1 MAFEIDHDWQG
12 NLATPV
18 ARIGEKAKTKL
29 LILLCVIWVTMGIF
43 GHQPWKPY
51 EASSVSIIKNM
62 LDHQLWL
69 TATAASQTTIE
80 NPPLFYWSSGLFGQL
95 LSPILSLHDAAR
107 VASAFWMSL
116 TLLVVG
122 MTGREIWGQGLGRQT
137 TFILISSVGLLA
149 VAHALSP
156 SLSALTGSAMA
167 IYGLALARRRPFR
180 ASALLGCGIG
190 IGFLSTGLMPAI
202 ISAATALLLPLLFN
216 SWRSK
221 SYAIVLGL
229 ALLISLPWLIL
240 WPTALWYAEPD
251 QLIGWW
257 KTQYSFSHT
266 QHLNLLRTISWAAWP
281 ALPLASW
288 GLWHFRKSLLIKP
301 KFQLLIIYLV
311 IAFIFIG
318 LSDRIDAAALTLL
331 LPLTLLAGGTV
342 ETLKRGAAGA
352 LNWFGLLVFGLAG
365 MLIWLGWIAFA
376 TGWPEHLSVR
386 MHFLSGLNHFDV
398 NLISLMAALIATVVW
413 MITINTKR
421 SNRAAITD
429 WAVGITMVWTLLM
442 SLWLPLID
450 NAKSYYPVAKALKA
464 HLPKNHGCIN
474 SIMGDDQTDLMHYY
488 LNLKTNAVSHINDT
502 ANMNCRLLLIQ
513 VDKKHDKIS
522 LGSEWELIW
531 QGKRPA
537 DRNERFRLY
546 QRKP

>member
-29 LILLCVIWVTMGIF
+29 LILLCIIWVTMGIF

-62 LDHQLWL
+62 LDQQLWL
-69 TATAASQTTIE
+69 TATSASQTSLET
-80 NPPLFYWSSGLFGQL
+80 PPLFYWSAALFGQL

-122 MTGREIWGQGLGRQT
+122 MIGREIWGQGLGRQT
-137 TFILISSVGLLA
+137 SFIFISSVGLIA
-149 VAHALSP
+149 IAHSLSP
-156 SLSALTGSAMA
+156 ALPALTGSAMGL
-167 IYGLALARRRPFR
+167 YSLALARRRPFR

-190 IGFLSTGLMPAI
+190 ISFLSSGLMPAL
-202 ISAATALLLPLLFN
+202 ISVLSALLLPLFFKT
-216 SWRSK
+216 WRSK

-229 ALLISLPWLIL
+229 ALLISMPWLVL
-240 WPTALWYAEPD
+240 WPAALWQVAPN
-251 QLIGWW
+251 QLITWW
-257 KTQYSFSHT
+257 QTQLILSSSTHVD
-266 QHLNLLRTISWAAWP
+266 LLRTIAWGAWP
-281 ALPLASW
+281 SLPLAIW
-288 GLWHFRKSLLIKP
+288 GLWHYRKVLVSKP
-301 KFQLLIIYLV
+301 KFQLIMTHFIVALIL
-311 IAFIFIG
+311 IG
-318 LSDRIDAAALTLL
+318 FSGISEAPALTLL

-352 LNWFGLLVFGLAG
+352 LNWFGLFAFGLAG
-365 MLIWLGWIAFA
+365 ILIWLGWIAFT
-376 TGWPEHLSVR
+376 TGWPERLSVR
-386 MHFLSGLNHFDV
+386 MHVLSGLSSIDINI
-398 NLISLMAALIATVVW
+398 ISLTAAILASLVWIA
-413 MITINTKR
+413 TINTKR

-429 WAVGITMVWTLLM
+429 WAVGITMVWSLLM
-442 SLWLPLID
+442 TLWLPLID
-450 NAKSYYPVAKALKA
+450 NAKSYYPVAKALKQN
-464 HLPKNHGCIN
+464 LPKNHGCVN
-474 SIMGDDQTDLMHYY
+474 SIMGNDQADLMHYY
-488 LNLKTNAVSHINDT
+488 INLKTKHIDGPNQFSCD
-502 ANMNCRLLLIQ
+502 LLLIQ
-513 VDKKHDKIS
+513 ADKKHEKIS
-522 LGSEWELIW
+522 LNDEWKLIW

>member
-29 LILLCVIWVTMGIF
+29 LVLLCVIWVTMGIF

-51 EASSVSIIKNM
+51 EAGSVSLIKNM

-69 TATAASQTTIE
+69 SATAASQVSIE
-80 NPPLFYWSSGLFGQL
+80 NPPLFYWSAALFGQL
-95 LSPILSLHDAAR
+95 LSPVLSLHDAAR

-116 TLLVVG
+116 TLLVIG
-122 MTGREIWGQGLGRQT
+122 MIGREIWGQGLGRQT

-156 SLSALTGSAMA
+156 ALSALTGSAMA

-190 IGFLSTGLMPAI
+190 IGFLSTGLI
-202 ISAATALLLPLLFN
+202 TALISIIVAVILPLLFQ

-229 ALLISLPWLIL
+229 ALLISLPWLSL
-240 WPTALWYAEPD
+240 WPAALWYEAPE
-251 QLIGWW
+251 QLMAWW
-257 KTQYSFSHT
+257 KLQYSFYNT
-266 QHLNLLRTISWAAWP
+266 QHINLLRTLSWAAWP
-281 ALPLASW
+281 ALPLAGW
-288 GLWHFRKSLLIKP
+288 GIWHFRNSLLNKP
-301 KFQLLIIYLV
+301 KFQLILIYLIV
-311 IAFIFIG
+311 AFILIG
-318 LSDRIDAAALTLL
+318 LSNLSEAPALTLL

-352 LNWFGLLVFGLAG
+352 LNWFGLFAFGLVG
-365 MLIWLGWIAFA
+365 ILIWIGWIAFA
-376 TGWPEHLSVR
+376 TGWPDRLSVR
-386 MHFLSGLNHFDV
+386 MHFLSGLDLLDFNW
-398 NLISLMAALIATVVW
+398 ISLIAAILATVVW
-413 MITINTKR
+413 VVTINTKR

-429 WAVGITMVWTLLM
+429 WAVGITMVWSLLM
-442 SLWLPLID
+442 TLWLPLID
-450 NAKSYYPVAKALKA
+450 NAKSYYPVAKALKE

-474 SIMGDDQTDLMHYY
+474 SIMGNDQTDLLHYY
-488 LNLKTNAVSHINDT
+488 INLKTEAVSHVQKSTNLS
-502 ANMNCRLLLIQ
+502 CHLLLIQ
-513 VDKKHDKIS
+513 ADKKHEKIS
-522 LGSEWELIW
+522 LGNEWELIW